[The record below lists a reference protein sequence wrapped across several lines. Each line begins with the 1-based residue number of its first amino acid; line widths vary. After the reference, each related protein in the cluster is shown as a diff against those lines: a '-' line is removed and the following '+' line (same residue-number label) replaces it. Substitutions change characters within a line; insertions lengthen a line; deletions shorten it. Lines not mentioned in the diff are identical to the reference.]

1 MILFSLVCGIII
13 LPLLLGKNVGIFSD
27 NRQKEEEAADLFMA
41 KMAILSVQKTEQRL
55 LRARTENLDNELIM
69 ETGARVIGYMR
80 HSEEGMSP
88 NDNSL
93 HMQRAKLERTFNL
106 AALNAKRAA
115 IYQMRAR
122 QEVSDETLAKI
133 VSELDVL
140 ETLIMDSR

>member
-1 MILFSLVCGIII
+1 MWAFSAITG
-13 LPLLLGKNVGIFSD
+13 
-27 NRQKEEEAADLFMA
+27 QKEEEAADLFMA

-55 LRARTENLDNELIM
+55 LRTSTENLDNELIM

-80 HSEEGMSP
+80 RSEDDMSE
-88 NDNSL
+88 NDNSYICSG
-93 HMQRAKLERTFNL
+93 AKLERTFNL
-106 AALNAKRAA
+106 AALNARRAA

>member
-1 MILFSLVCGIII
+1 M
-13 LPLLLGKNVGIFSD
+13 PLLLGKNVGIFSD

-80 HSEEGMSP
+80 HSEEDMSP

>member
-1 MILFSLVCGIII
+1 
-13 LPLLLGKNVGIFSD
+13 
-27 NRQKEEEAADLFMA
+27 
-41 KMAILSVQKTEQRL
+41 
-55 LRARTENLDNELIM
+55 M

-80 HSEEGMSP
+80 HSEEDMSP

-106 AALNAKRAA
+106 ALNAKRAA

>member
-1 MILFSLVCGIII
+1 
-13 LPLLLGKNVGIFSD
+13 
-27 NRQKEEEAADLFMA
+27 MA

-55 LRARTENLDNELIM
+55 LRTSTENLDNELIM

-80 HSEEGMSP
+80 RSEDDMSE

-106 AALNAKRAA
+106 AALNAVRAA